1 MPFGVKIDIYEF
13 KRFLNSRFEKD
24 GEDAAEAQLFF
35 FEELGKALAASNAA
49 AAAAA
54 AEAPPAEAPA
64 AEASLVPLSLH
75 EEALNMLT
83 SSDVMDSRQTD
94 DFFSEST
101 GEGQDWAFQG
111 SPTEAYSSDFLNSVD
126 ANSTVGTAENTS
138 ANTAAVD
145 LALNIRPGIFSA
157 SFSTD
162 ASQPFTPL
170 ETPVNPPLEVTF
182 EVPPDED
189 SGFSSESS
197 DSEGGARGGTHFGR
211 ELPDDGGQQLADSS
225 DTSQGASSEST
236 ASLSKAMAAGEIR
249 EYSRDFGSPTEGG
262 GGLSGDGDPLSL

>member
-1 MPFGVKIDIYEF
+1 MRVDIVAVA
-13 KRFLNSRFEKD
+13 
-24 GEDAAEAQLFF
+24 GGLF
-35 FEELGKALAASNAA
+35 S
-49 AAAAA
+49 
-54 AEAPPAEAPA
+54 
-64 AEASLVPLSLH
+64 
-75 EEALNMLT
+75 
-83 SSDVMDSRQTD
+83 
-94 DFFSEST
+94 
-101 GEGQDWAFQG
+101 
-111 SPTEAYSSDFLNSVD
+111 
-126 ANSTVGTAENTS
+126 STVVVVVSREGSRSTRRRGASSSTFPLTRVIACCPILQEGAFRT
-138 ANTAAVD
+138 NTAAVD

-211 ELPDDGGQQLADSS
+211 EVLDDGGQQLADSS